1 MFTPY
6 QFGSQGQSI
15 MNPIG
20 NGPRCSPRKTA
31 SKSAQCFSFMAFPLV
46 AVSAL
51 CPENP
56 RLVRKVSTL
65 GPLQVTINARHVAW
79 L

>member
-1 MFTPY
+1 
-6 QFGSQGQSI
+6 
-15 MNPIG
+15 
-20 NGPRCSPRKTA
+20 
-31 SKSAQCFSFMAFPLV
+31 MAFPLV

-56 RLVRKVSTL
+56 RLPRKASTL
-65 GPLQVTINARHVAW
+65 GLLQVTINARHVAW